1 MGCCFSHQTAKD
13 SSVEKLLLKLNNWY
27 LEKEGKKKKNKER
40 KSTIFPKMYNN
51 FICIKS
57 NANFW
62 TGLSSTHYFFNS
74 LLLPELVYKSSCAL
88 TVHAISHYSPDVLKG
103 HAGVA
108 LPLAFLGMHQAPG
121 PDEEKGESHDATLWA
136 EVWQENVPG
145 EKCSYSIKEHQL
157 IQSLGQQKKYNKCCL
172 EVINAK

>member
-1 MGCCFSHQTAKD
+1 MQP
-13 SSVEKLLLKLNNWY
+13 Y
-27 LEKEGKKKKNKER
+27 
-40 KSTIFPKMYNN
+40 
-51 FICIKS
+51 IKPYS
-57 NANFW
+57 
-62 TGLSSTHYFFNS
+62 SSTLYFLNS
-74 LLLPELVYKSSCAL
+74 VLLPEPVYKSSCAL

-145 EKCSYSIKEHQL
+145 EKYRHSIKEHQL
-157 IQSLGQQKKYNKCCL
+157 IQCLDQLNSFVFIEVMVFRINK
-172 EVINAK
+172 

>member
-1 MGCCFSHQTAKD
+1 
-13 SSVEKLLLKLNNWY
+13 
-27 LEKEGKKKKNKER
+27 
-40 KSTIFPKMYNN
+40 MYNN

-74 LLLPELVYKSSCAL
+74 LLLPEPVYKSSCAL

-157 IQSLGQQKKYNKCCL
+157 IQSLGQQKK
-172 EVINAK
+172 I